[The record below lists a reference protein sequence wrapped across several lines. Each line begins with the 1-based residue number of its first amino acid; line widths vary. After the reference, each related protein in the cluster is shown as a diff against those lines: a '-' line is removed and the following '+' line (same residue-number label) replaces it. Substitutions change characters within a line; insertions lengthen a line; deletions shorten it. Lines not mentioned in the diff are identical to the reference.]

1 LAEADQGREAPGEAA
16 ACGVAA
22 RRGRARFS
30 FFKPTALCTAAVF
43 KSNGKETSE
52 HEHDAAPQR
61 DEDNLKEVGV
71 QEV

>member
-1 LAEADQGREAPGEAA
+1 MAEANQGREAPGEAA

-43 KSNGKETSE
+43 QGNGEQTSE
-52 HEHDAAPQR
+52 HEDDAAPQR
-61 DEDNLKEVGV
+61 DEDNLNQVSVKEV
-71 QEV
+71 